1 MDLRP
6 HRSWLLLP
14 ILAILVA
21 LFGVSDVL
29 IGITADPGI
38 TVAITG
44 LTPDELRSASPEG
57 YRLADFMVRTQ
68 GVTLAAF
75 GVLLA
80 VVMLRPYRHGRR
92 WAWFA
97 AFILP
102 AWAASVPIVYVA
114 FGLAPD
120 VPPAP
125 PMISGPIFAVLV
137 MSVLVLDRRRF
148 RGAVNAAGALRGAS
162 TSPTQPTTV
171 ETTQ

>member
-1 MDLRP
+1 MDHRP

-14 ILAILVA
+14 ILAILLA

-44 LTPDELRSASPEG
+44 VTPDELRTASPEG

-75 GVLLA
+75 GLLLA
-80 VVMLRPYRHGRR
+80 VVLWWPYRGGQR
-92 WAWFA
+92 WAWRA

-102 AWAASVPIVYVA
+102 VWAASVPIMYLA
-114 FGLAPD
+114 YGLAPD

-125 PMISGPIFAVLV
+125 PMISGPIVAVLSAAVLV
-137 MSVLVLDRRRF
+137 VDRRRF
-148 RGAVNAAGALRGAS
+148 RDAKTAAG
-162 TSPTQPTTV
+162 
-171 ETTQ
+171 

>member
-1 MDLRP
+1 MDQRP
-6 HRSWLLLP
+6 QRSWLLLP
-14 ILAILVA
+14 VLAIILAL
-21 LFGVSDVL
+21 LGVSEVL
-29 IGITADPGI
+29 IGITADPDI

-44 LTPDELRSASPEG
+44 RTPDELHSASPEG

-75 GVLLA
+75 GVLLT
-80 VVMLRPYRHGRR
+80 VVLLRPYRRGHR

-102 AWAASVPIVYVA
+102 VWAVAVPVMYVA

-125 PMISGPIFAVLV
+125 PMISGPIVAALATV
-137 MSVLVLDRRRF
+137 VLVLDRRRF
-148 RGAVNAAGALRGAS
+148 RASVNAAR
-162 TSPTQPTTV
+162 
-171 ETTQ
+171 